1 MLRSGA
7 AVLRIVGVGPALGLA
22 EPFGLPEP
30 PGWGVS
36 VGSSD
41 GPTDSAGLGV
51 TVIVG
56 TGVGVGVA

>member
-1 MLRSGA
+1 
-7 AVLRIVGVGPALGLA
+7 LRIVGVGPALGLA

-36 VGSSD
+36 VGICD
-41 GPTDSAGLGV
+41 GSTDSAGLGV